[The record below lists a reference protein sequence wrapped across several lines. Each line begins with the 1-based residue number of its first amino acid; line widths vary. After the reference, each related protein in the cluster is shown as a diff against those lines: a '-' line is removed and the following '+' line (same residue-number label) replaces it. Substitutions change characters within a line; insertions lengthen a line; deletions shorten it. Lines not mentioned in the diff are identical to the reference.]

1 MSGITY
7 PFEFEH
13 AIVGASE
20 TAAPIGNTTAKTYLH
35 RVIVTTTDNNHTDV
49 SIAHDS
55 HTHLL
60 VPAGA
65 GKGVYS
71 IELNLTSDATGWTA
85 TTSANSSLIAV
96 YKAP

>member
-1 MSGITY
+1 MSGIIN
-7 PFEFEH
+7 PFQFEH
-13 AIVGASE
+13 AIVGASQ
-20 TAAPIGNTTAKTYLH
+20 TAAAIGNTTAKTYLH

-85 TTSANSSLIAV
+85 TTSANSNLIAV